1 MELVF
6 NHGITQSSCKIS
18 SFPGTIGP
26 IQLAHVRH
34 GVNYQIM
41 HLKATKI
48 LVLWT
53 TKAISIVRI
62 NLVDMENLKA
72 HQFIITTI
80 RKFGDISGRT
90 MPTVFTNSIYSLWTA
105 QLMRLLSVKRLIK
118 WANNMAKQVV

>member
-34 GVNYQIM
+34 GVNYKIKY
-41 HLKATKI
+41 LTATKI
-48 LVLWT
+48 MVFLT

-62 NLVDMENLKA
+62 DLVDMENLKA
-72 HQFIITTI
+72 QHFIMTTI
-80 RKFGDISGRT
+80 S
-90 MPTVFTNSIYSLWTA
+90 
-105 QLMRLLSVKRLIK
+105 
-118 WANNMAKQVV
+118 